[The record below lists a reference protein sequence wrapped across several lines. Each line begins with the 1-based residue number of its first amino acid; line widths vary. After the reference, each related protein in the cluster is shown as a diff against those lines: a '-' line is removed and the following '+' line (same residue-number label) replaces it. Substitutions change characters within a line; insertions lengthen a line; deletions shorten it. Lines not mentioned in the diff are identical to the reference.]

1 VLILG
6 VISIIQAVVM
16 IAIGLL
22 GRPLPKH
29 GSVLTNYPLLELL
42 IALAG
47 LTIASMT
54 LGLLISAVVNS
65 SDKTLPLLV
74 VMVMAQVVLS
84 GGIFS
89 LSGKAGIEQLSWLSP
104 SRWGFAATASTSNL
118 NVIGQVPGASA
129 ASGAAVQPDP
139 LWDHT
144 ASAWLTDIGALL
156 ALGLAFAIL
165 TWWRLA
171 RTGPAKRR

>member
-1 VLILG
+1 ML
-6 VISIIQAVVM
+6 
-16 IAIGLL
+16 AIGLT
-22 GRPLPKH
+22 GRPLPPQ
-29 GSVLTNYPLLELL
+29 GAFLTHLPLLELL

-47 LTIASMT
+47 LTVASMT

-89 LSGKAGIEQLSWLSP
+89 LTGKAGIGQLSWLSP

-156 ALGLAFAIL
+156 ALGLAFALL